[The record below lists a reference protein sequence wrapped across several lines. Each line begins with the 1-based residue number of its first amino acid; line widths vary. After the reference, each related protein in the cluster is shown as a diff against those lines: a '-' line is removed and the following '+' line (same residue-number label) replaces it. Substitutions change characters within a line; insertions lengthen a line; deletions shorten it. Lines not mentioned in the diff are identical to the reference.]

1 MKSKSDSI
9 INLLGALLDAK
20 KEMGV
25 VHESQKMHSGPGFA
39 YADLI
44 DYLDVIDP
52 ALEKHGLCVV
62 TSNPM
67 ATPLE
72 DRKTKGDGIEHPIQV
87 VLEMELLHVSGEHY
101 QIEVRGQAQD
111 TGDRAVSH
119 AITSAR
125 KSGYACLFGL
135 TTSKDP
141 ARMGKKPKTQAEP
154 QATPPQT
161 KPRTDHP
168 EIESSKSD
176 PQKAIKIEIHD
187 KLEEMYGKDYAVK
200 GTLERIT
207 EWEKDGKPM
216 PGIKSL
222 REKISK
228 ARLDV
233 IQNKVGVEYKAF
245 QDLKPKE
252 TENELPL

>member
-9 INLLGALLDAK
+9 VKLLDALLAAK
-20 KEMGV
+20 KEMGI
-25 VHESQKMHSGPGFA
+25 VHESQKMQSGPGFA

-52 ALEKHGLCVV
+52 ALEKHDLCVI
-62 TSNPM
+62 TTNPT
-67 ATPLE
+67 AIPLE
-72 DRKTKGDGIEHPIQV
+72 DRGKEHPIQV
-87 VLEMELLHVSGEHY
+87 TLEMDLLHVSGEHY
-101 QIEVRGQAQD
+101 QIVVNGQAQD
-111 TGDRAVSH
+111 TGDKAISH

-141 ARMGKKPKTQAEP
+141 ERTGKKPKTQAGS
-154 QATPPQT
+154 QATQPET

-168 EIESSKSD
+168 PIESSKPNPEST
-176 PQKAIKIEIHD
+176 IKREIHNR
-187 KLEEMYGKDYAVK
+187 LVEMYGPDYAAK

-207 EWEKDGKPM
+207 EYEKGGKPM

-233 IQNKVGVEYKAF
+233 ICDIVGIEYKKF
-245 QDLKPKE
+245 QALKEKE
-252 TENELPL
+252 TEDELPF